1 MEFLTWL
8 FGDRCCTWWGLLWVP
23 VWYFGTLALAVV
35 ASGAVM
41 AIEIYETE
49 RRIAR
54 VMRAIRKL
62 DKEDD

>member
-1 MEFLTWL
+1 MVEPLNFCPTGGCNWL
-8 FGDRCCTWWGLLWVP
+8 GLLWVP
-23 VWYFGTLALAVV
+23 LWSIGTLVMAVV
-35 ASGAVM
+35 ASSVVM